1 VKTASELRQVVA
13 WLPGVRLVACVT
25 LWVVLA
31 AVALLPQLD
40 LSLRRIWMLVA
51 AAAISR
57 TALLAAERWR
67 PSFAGLLAGA
77 SLTVDVVLLTGLL
90 DITGGPFNPF
100 VVIYAALVWRAA
112 ATLSVGWLVVV
123 GATAAV
129 TLGWLVLD
137 HVQNYGAEHHRLA
150 DLPTHLFTMWVA
162 AAATAELIAHYAAI
176 TIAAIAERQRQV
188 DEARA
193 RAMRSE
199 HLASL
204 MTLAAGA
211 AHELSTP
218 LGTIAVAARELER
231 AAAHQSH
238 VLPLVDD
245 ARLIRRE
252 VDKCQNIL
260 EQMSGRAGTDVQPF
274 LSVVTP
280 PELVRIAAARLTEPE
295 RRLLDISVDADA
307 AQVPS
312 SAEAVQAVASLL
324 KNAFDASEAASPVAL
339 RISRRA
345 SMLRVEV
352 HDRGCGMSD
361 EVMRRAGEPFFTT
374 KEPGRGLGLGLF
386 LARTFAERAGG
397 GLWFERGAGT
407 IAILEIPAESEGAI
421 A

>member
-1 VKTASELRQVVA
+1 
-13 WLPGVRLVACVT
+13 
-25 LWVVLA
+25 
-31 AVALLPQLD
+31 
-40 LSLRRIWMLVA
+40 
-51 AAAISR
+51 
-57 TALLAAERWR
+57 
-67 PSFAGLLAGA
+67 
-77 SLTVDVVLLTGLL
+77 
-90 DITGGPFNPF
+90 
-100 VVIYAALVWRAA
+100 
-112 ATLSVGWLVVV
+112 
-123 GATAAV
+123 
-129 TLGWLVLD
+129 
-137 HVQNYGAEHHRLA
+137 
-150 DLPTHLFTMWVA
+150 
-162 AAATAELIAHYAAI
+162 
-176 TIAAIAERQRQV
+176 
-188 DEARA
+188 
-193 RAMRSE
+193 
-199 HLASL
+199 
-204 MTLAAGA
+204 
-211 AHELSTP
+211 
-218 LGTIAVAARELER
+218 
-231 AAAHQSH
+231 
-238 VLPLVDD
+238 
-245 ARLIRRE
+245 
-252 VDKCQNIL
+252 
-260 EQMSGRAGTDVQPF
+260 MSGRAGTDVQPF